1 MMHLETLLAEAQY
14 VVDGQGQ
21 RKAVQLDLQVWE
33 DLIATLI
40 QREKQSVGIRGEN
53 ETGWDSL
60 MQIVAEATVDTG
72 LTDLAH
78 EHDHYLYGTP
88 KRGDS

>member
-1 MMHLETLLAEAQY
+1 MMRVETLLAEVQY
-14 VVDGQGQ
+14 VVDGEGQ

-33 DLIATLI
+33 DLIAMLTTY
-40 QREKQSVGIRGEN
+40 KEN
-53 ETGWDSL
+53 VAQAIDDDEAGWDSL
-60 MQIVAEATVDTG
+60 MKTIADAVVDVG
-72 LTDLAH
+72 IEDLAH

>member
-1 MMHLETLLAEAQY
+1 MSVEKLLAEAEY

-21 RKAVQLDLQVWE
+21 RKAVLLDLAVWE
-33 DLIATLI
+33 DIIALL
-40 QREKQSVGIRGEN
+40 QQKDEEVAPHQKG
-53 ETGWDSL
+53 GWDAL
-60 MQIVAEATVDTG
+60 MLLMTEIPVDTG
-72 LTDLAH
+72 IPDLAH